1 MIKDKINRKNSKMIL
16 FFIIFLVIA
25 FLMWCAPLCSDDY
38 NFLGLRMKTNREFIH
53 YALYYG
59 NGRFLGNLGII
70 YLVKIKWLGVIIRAL
85 GITSICILVPYVL
98 GCNDIKTYML
108 STILVIG
115 VPAAL
120 FSEVYTWA
128 SSFQNYIPPIW
139 ITLIIL
145 CLIQYSDQERQE
157 KNIFEIFMIIIVFVL
172 GVSSQLYIE
181 HSTVVNNFISIS
193 VMLYLIKK
201 RRNFSKIL
209 AIDWEI
215 ANIIGTILMVMI
227 PKIFYT
233 EENLVRGYRK
243 INNNGAVDLINSC
256 KMNGL
261 VIAGKMHENFGVFIA
276 LAIISL
282 TLLIIFRNKL
292 EKKKNII
299 LVCMYIIPI
308 VYIEF
313 NNLYLSKIVI
323 YGHLNAFK
331 LLLDVAALLL
341 IAAATVMM
349 MYNLGMKRELYL
361 TIYLIVVIFFAV
373 APLFIVSLVPRR
385 TLYESYISLVGI
397 VLVNFEYLI
406 SRLTTNINKKISAI
420 LSIAMFSLAVFL
432 SVIFV
437 DIHKMDNERTRNIQ
451 NQLKDNEK
459 VVRIRK
465 IPNNYAYWD
474 GVWMFRRYYYNKNY
488 GDIPIEEIK

>member
-38 NFLGLRMKTNREFIH
+38 NFLGLRMKTNSEFIH

-98 GCNDIKTYML
+98 GCNDIKTYIL

-128 SSFQNYIPPIW
+128 SGFQNYIPPIW

-172 GVSSQLYIE
+172 GVSSQLYVE
-181 HSTVVNNFISIS
+181 HSTLVNNFISIS

-233 EENLVRGYRK
+233 EESLVRGYRK

-313 NNLYLSKIVI
+313 NNLYLSI
-323 YGHLNAFK
+323 
-331 LLLDVAALLL
+331 
-341 IAAATVMM
+341 
-349 MYNLGMKRELYL
+349 
-361 TIYLIVVIFFAV
+361 
-373 APLFIVSLVPRR
+373 
-385 TLYESYISLVGI
+385 
-397 VLVNFEYLI
+397 
-406 SRLTTNINKKISAI
+406 
-420 LSIAMFSLAVFL
+420 
-432 SVIFV
+432 
-437 DIHKMDNERTRNIQ
+437 
-451 NQLKDNEK
+451 
-459 VVRIRK
+459 
-465 IPNNYAYWD
+465 
-474 GVWMFRRYYYNKNY
+474 
-488 GDIPIEEIK
+488 